1 MVIKNQS
8 MTNSALRTQQG
19 LAQRKSHLQPQGG
32 WMASTAGEMVVA
44 HSVSG
49 ERLMKNRM
57 THAIAQFKRLH
68 LQNLILDTATNRRH
82 PSSVILYHVIKMLL
96 LGHGYT
102 R

>member
-8 MTNSALRTQQG
+8 MLTNSALRTQQG

-49 ERLMKNRM
+49 ERL
-57 THAIAQFKRLH
+57 I
-68 LQNLILDTATNRRH
+68 
-82 PSSVILYHVIKMLL
+82 
-96 LGHGYT
+96 
-102 R
+102 